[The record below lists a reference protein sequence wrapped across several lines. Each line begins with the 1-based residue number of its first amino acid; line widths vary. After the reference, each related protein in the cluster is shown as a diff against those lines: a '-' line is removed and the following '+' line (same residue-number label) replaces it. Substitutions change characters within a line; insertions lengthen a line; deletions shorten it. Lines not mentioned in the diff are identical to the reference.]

1 MFSRKMFDVKRCP
14 KCGRFMVKD
23 RVEDI
28 SWNVL
33 LDEEHS
39 TGVIFW
45 CLCGHTEEANESS
58 NTAK

>member
-1 MFSRKMFDVKRCP
+1 MNSWTFEMRHCP
-14 KCGRFMVKD
+14 KCGRIMVKD
-23 RVEDI
+23 RVKAVPHD
-28 SWNVL
+28 VL
-33 LDEEHS
+33 LDEDYD